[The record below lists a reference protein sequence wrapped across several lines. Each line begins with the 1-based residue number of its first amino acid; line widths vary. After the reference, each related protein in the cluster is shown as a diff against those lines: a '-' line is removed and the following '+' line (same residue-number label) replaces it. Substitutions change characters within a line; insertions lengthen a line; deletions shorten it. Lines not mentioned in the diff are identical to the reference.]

1 MRGLMMDYQ
10 LNVPAILRRA
20 DELYGDREIA
30 SRLPDK
36 SWHRYGYGTFASR
49 AKRLAVALRGLG
61 LEDGDRVATFMWNH
75 HEHLE
80 TYIGAPAGGLV
91 THTMNLRLH
100 PDDNTYIATHAGDRV
115 LVVDKVLW
123 PLAEQFV
130 ARVGFEHVIAAGDG
144 ETPDGALDLEE
155 LISSADESA
164 FAYRDLD
171 ERLAAA
177 MCFTSGTTGR
187 PKGVVYS
194 HRAIAIHALTS
205 VSLLALN
212 EGDTV
217 LPVVPM
223 FHANAWCYPF
233 ACTLVGAKQVF
244 PGPHLDPESLL
255 DAFEQERVTL
265 TAGVPTIWL
274 GILQALDAEPGRW
287 DLSAMRSMTVG
298 GSAPPRTMIEA
309 FGERHG
315 LKVIHGWGMTEMSPI
330 GTISGA
336 PGQERGLDKAAAYDK
351 RAQQG
356 PPIPFVEI
364 RARGENGLVPW
375 DGRSMGELEVRGPSI
390 SSSYY
395 EAPEA
400 ADRWTDDGWFRT
412 GDIVTIGPDGYVE
425 VQDRAKDLVKSGGE
439 WISTVALENAL
450 MGHPAIA
457 EAAVIAVPDEKW
469 AERPLAVVVVRDDA
483 SASGD
488 ELRDFLAPQFAKFWL
503 PDRFEFVDEIPKTA
517 VGKFR
522 KTALRERFSSAAAAE
537 KH

>member
-1 MRGLMMDYQ
+1 MWGLMMDYQ

-20 DELYGDREIA
+20 DELYREREIV

-36 SWHRYGYGTFASR
+36 SWHRYGYGEFASR
-49 AKRLAVALRGLG
+49 AKRLAVALRTLG

-80 TYIGAPAGGLV
+80 TYVGAPAGGFV

-100 PDDNTYIATHAGDRV
+100 PDDNTYIAQHAGDRV

-130 ARVGFEHVIAAGDG
+130 DRVGFDHVLAAGAG
-144 ETPDGALDLEE
+144 EAPEGTLDFEE
-155 LISSADESA
+155 LVASADESA
-164 FAYRDLD
+164 FAYRDID

-177 MCFTSGTTGR
+177 MCFTSGTTGK

-194 HRAIAIHALTS
+194 HRAIAIHALTQ
-205 VSLLALN
+205 VALVALN
-212 EGDTV
+212 QGDTV

-223 FHANAWCYPF
+223 FHANAWCFPF
-233 ACTLVGAKQVF
+233 SCTMVGAKQVF

-255 DAFEQERVTL
+255 EAFERERVTVS
-265 TAGVPTIWL
+265 AGVPTIWM
-274 GILQALDAEPGRW
+274 GILQALDAKPDGW
-287 DLSAMRSMTVG
+287 DLSTMRTMTVG
-298 GSAPPRTMIEA
+298 GSAPPRAMIEA

-315 LKVIHGWGMTEMSPI
+315 LEISHGWGMTEMCPI

-336 PGQERGLDKAAAYDK
+336 PGQELGLDKAAAYDR

-364 RARGENGLVPW
+364 RAHGENGYVPW
-375 DGRSMGELEVRGPSI
+375 DGASMGELEVRGPSI

-412 GDIVTIGPDGYVE
+412 GDIVTVGPDGYVE

-469 AERPLAVVVVRDDA
+469 AERPLAVVVLRDDG

-488 ELRDFLAPQFAKFWL
+488 DLRDFLAPQFAKFWL

-522 KTALRERFSSAAAAE
+522 KTALRERFAAVPAE
-537 KH
+537 KR